1 MSGISTKL
9 MSRAVTGINPA
20 WDLDYASL
28 DNTKVLNAWDGTPI
42 LSRSYGVGVTLEN
55 VWLSS
60 DGSKMAVCEAATD
73 TVRLYRL
80 GTPWELLSSGTSL
93 QTLSIGTYE
102 NQPTSVWFRDDGTK
116 MYIVGFQYDR
126 IKEFTLD
133 PAWNLASA
141 VFSVQSAA
149 FPNNP
154 EGIWFSADGGLLFTI
169 DSGTDVISKFELDPA
184 WDINART
191 LLQTLSVAAN
201 STLPTDLFISSD
213 GLRLFVSDNN
223 TDAVKQYSMTAAFD
237 LATASFDRSI
247 SVVAQGNSPHGV
259 FWKYD
264 GVDMYVGNVQD
275 VDQYR
280 VGTYGLPIGAAQPGP
295 TGLFF
300 RPDGFRLYTVGV
312 TNDRVNQWHM
322 SVPWDISTAVQVD
335 FFYVGSQETAP
346 NGLFFHPDGIK
357 MYVTGQSGDD
367 VNEYDLSSA
376 WNVST
381 AVYLQTFSVATEEG
395 VPKDVQFGNNGTK
408 MYVIGNART
417 IFEYDVLTAWD
428 VSTAVLSANS
438 LNVSTKDNN
447 PFSFVFRPDG
457 KRLFV
462 AGQQFNN
469 VLQYNLTEAWNV
481 SSAVFEKQFNIGN
494 VVLLPRGMVFKPD
507 GLSMYIISQSK
518 QTLYRYNFALPA

>member
-20 WDLDYASL
+20 WDLDYASF
-28 DNTKVLNAWDGTPI
+28 DDTKVLDAWDGTAT
-42 LSRSYGVGVTLEN
+42 LERSYSTGVTLRN
-55 VWLSS
+55 VWFSS
-60 DGSKMAVCEAATD
+60 DGSKMAVCEQQFD
-73 TVRLYRL
+73 NVRLYSL
-80 GTPWELLSSGTSL
+80 GTPWEMLSAGTTA
-93 QTLSIGTYE
+93 QALSIGTYE
-102 NQPTSVWFRDDGTK
+102 AQPTGVWFRDDGTK
-116 MYIVGFQYDR
+116 MYIIGFGSDR

-154 EGIWFSADGGLLFTI
+154 EGIWFSADGGLLFKT
-169 DSGTDVISKFELDPA
+169 DSGTDNVSSFELNPA

-191 LLQTLSVAAN
+191 PLQTLSVVAN
-201 STLPTDLFISSD
+201 STQPRDLFVSPD
-213 GLRLFVSDNN
+213 GLRLSVINDNPGK
-223 TDAVKQYSMTAAFD
+223 VVQYNMTTAFD
-237 LATASFDRSI
+237 LSTATFDREI
-247 SVVAQGNSPHGV
+247 SVVAQGNAPQGV

-264 GVDMYVGNVQD
+264 GVKLYVGNGQD

-280 VGTYGLPIGAAQPGP
+280 VGTYGLPIGTAQPTP
-295 TGLFF
+295 TGVFF
-300 RPDGFRLYTVGV
+300 RPDGFRLYTVGQ

-346 NGLFFHPDGIK
+346 TGLSFRPDGTK
-357 MYVTGQSGDD
+357 MYVIGTTGDD
-367 VNEYDLSSA
+367 VNEYDLASA

-381 AVYLQTFSVATEEG
+381 AVYLQTFSVATEENA
-395 VPKDVQFGNNGTK
+395 PKDVKFGKDGTK
-408 MYVIGNART
+408 MYVIGNADT

-438 LNVSTKDNN
+438 LSVLAEDTN
-447 PFSFVFRPDG
+447 PHAFVFRTDG

-462 AGQQFNN
+462 AGRQGRA
-469 VLQYNLTEAWNV
+469 VLQYRLTEAWNV
-481 SSAVFEKQFNIGN
+481 GSAIFDKEFVLPVFLTGCFGMDFSS
-494 VVLLPRGMVFKPD
+494 D
-507 GLSMYIISQSK
+507 GLSMYIVNQNDDM
-518 QTLYRYNFALPA
+518 LYRFNFALPA